1 MTIALAGLAGGGC
14 GGGDVGDAPVARC
27 YPEGACPESMF
38 ATGIKATLGD
48 PAAGA
53 RIFAANCARC
63 HGAEGVGIAD
73 ARHIDLGSAAWQAS
87 MRDAAIVATVRAGRG
102 TAMPAFTFT
111 EQELRDLLAHVRG
124 LVRTGKPLPGTA
136 TPPPDA
142 KRGGY

>member
-1 MTIALAGLAGGGC
+1 
-14 GGGDVGDAPVARC
+14 
-27 YPEGACPESMF
+27 MF
-38 ATGIKATLGD
+38 ATGIKASLGD

-63 HGAEGVGIAD
+63 HGTDGVGMAD

-111 EQELRDLLAHVRG
+111 EQELRDLLAHVRS
-124 LVRTGKPLPGTA
+124 LVRTGATRPGVE
-136 TPPPDA
+136 TPTPDT